1 MALMSIACLFGHHR
15 PSLQSITR
23 RQGGYA
29 AICES
34 CARPLERSAET
45 RWQASDPLDGRPG
58 SQSAA

>member
-1 MALMSIACLFGHHR
+1 MSIACLFGHHR

-34 CARPLERSAET
+34 CARPLERSAEG
-45 RWQASDPLDGRPG
+45 RWRASEPLDTRPG
-58 SQSAA
+58 NRSIA